1 MQAIFKKRLLSSCI
15 TALTISAISAAAQAQ
30 DNAEEIVITGI
41 RASQQA
47 AVDVKRNAVNIV
59 DSIVAEDI
67 GKLPDVTI
75 SDSLQRITGI
85 QIDRT
90 AGEGSSLNV
99 RGMPQVLTTL
109 NGEQFLSPWSITN
122 VGANYSDIPSSMMA
136 GLDVYKSQSASN
148 LAGGI
153 SGVVDLKTRKP
164 LKMDEGWTA
173 SAGIEGSEGS
183 ITKDNNHDYNAFVG
197 WNNGDIGFTLGAFD
211 STTNAANYRIDEGVQ
226 YGFVND
232 NRGSDPE
239 DLNKDGVT
247 KGAERYLVPTGYGV
261 KAYVMERDRQ
271 GLAGSFQANI
281 GDSFVFTGDVFYTQM
296 DQYDR
301 GVETQFNG
309 TNNNKRDVLR
319 QGSIVTKEYTVPASG
334 SQGARD
340 LYSVQLANVHAP
352 DFQTT
357 AKNETNHTDALNS
370 SFELAYDNGGAFK
383 GSLRYVHATASKEYV
398 QSIFQQGTPVWYW
411 LDSNG
416 DGINENNPLPF
427 DVVVDYRPKYPTFS
441 YKDDL
446 SSPTRLNLYQG
457 FSNGTT
463 DDADLNA
470 FRADGSYEF
479 EFADFRSFDFGV
491 RHGVRTVDHKD
502 IVYMT
507 PTGTFPWD
515 DPDPALRNQPFTDDR
530 KWQIYPDWKE
540 VKNNEIVKSSIISY
554 NDFGPFKG
562 FETGVATLNPALL
575 DDALAFSNALYPGT
589 SVFHNPEKSYEVE
602 EATTSA
608 YLQGNFKNEEGI
620 FGIPYD
626 GNLGIHLSKTE
637 RHVVRHLIP
646 VDATQDQYYGNQS
659 YSRVYKSLGDDV
671 TDHSYNDLLPSANIN
686 FHPKDDVI
694 VRFGFSQTV
703 SRNDL
708 RNLGESLTRWNTDY
722 TRYDAAGK
730 PVCATD
736 GDGKVIDINS
746 DGVCDRFAVDRGV
759 GGGSEGGNP
768 KLKDW
773 HANNYNISTE
783 WYFAKGGILGA
794 SIFLIDVPV
803 STVSL
808 QEMRL
813 YPDEDGVTRKG
824 HESNFWVT
832 RNAEASD
839 LKGLEI
845 GYKQAFDFLPGAF
858 SHLGAELNY
867 TYSDSKSGKQDLEGN
882 SFPLESN
889 SKHQYNAVLWYQD
902 EKLSSRL
909 AYNWRSA
916 QYQSQVGL
924 NTNEAALNLGNWVE
938 ASGYL
943 DASINYDIVENLT
956 VYLQGTNILE
966 TNKRSY
972 AQFEGAFSSLYVQE
986 RRVALGLRVRL

>member
-1 MQAIFKKRLLSSCI
+1 MKTTKTFRKKILSSCVA
-15 TALTISAISAAAQAQ
+15 ALSLAAIESTQAQ
-30 DNAEEIVITGI
+30 VGEPEEIVVTGI

-122 VGANYSDIPSSMMA
+122 VAANYSDIPSTMMA
-136 GLDVYKSQSASN
+136 GLDVYKSQSASS

-164 LKMDEGWTA
+164 LKMEEGWTA

-183 ITKDNNHDYNAFVG
+183 ITEDRNHDYNAFVG

-211 STTNAANYRIDEGVQ
+211 STTNAANYRIDEDVQ
-226 YGFVND
+226 YGFVN
-232 NRGSDPE
+232 NAQRGSDPE
-239 DLNKDGVT
+239 DLNNDGVT
-247 KGAERYLVPTGYGV
+247 HGPERYLVPIGFGV
-261 KAYVMERDRQ
+261 KAYVMERNRQ
-271 GLAGSFQANI
+271 GLAASFQANI
-281 GDSFVFTGDVFYTQM
+281 NDSFTFSGDVFYTKM

-301 GVETQFNG
+301 GVEAQFNG
-309 TNNNKRDVLR
+309 RNNSRHDVLR
-319 QGSIVTKEYTVPASG
+319 NGSIVTKEYTVSAFG
-334 SQGARD
+334 DQGARD
-340 LYSVQLANVHAP
+340 LYSVQLANVEAP

-370 SFELAYDNGGAFK
+370 SFELAFDNGGPFK
-383 GSLRYVHATASKEYV
+383 GSLRYVHATASKDYV
-398 QSIFQQGTPVWYW
+398 QSTFQQGTPVWYW

-416 DGINENNPLPF
+416 DGINENTPLPF
-427 DVVVDYRPKYPTFS
+427 DVVVDYRPEYPTFS
-441 YKDDL
+441 YADDL
-446 SSPTRLNLYQG
+446 SSLARLNLYQG

-463 DDADLNA
+463 DDADLNV
-470 FRADGSYEF
+470 FRADGSYKF
-479 EFADFRSFDFGV
+479 EFADFKSFDFGV
-491 RHGVRTVDHKD
+491 RHGLRTVDHKD
-502 IVYMT
+502 VVYMT
-507 PTGTFPWD
+507 PTGTYAWD
-515 DPDPALRNQPFTDDR
+515 HADPALRNQPFTDDR

-540 VKNNEIVKSSIISY
+540 VKNSDIVKNAIIRY

-562 FETGVATLNPALL
+562 FETGVATLDPHLL
-575 DDALAFSNALYPGT
+575 DDAFAFSNALYPGT
-589 SVFHNPEKSYEVE
+589 SIFNNPERTYDVE
-602 EATTSA
+602 EATTSV
-608 YLQGNFKNEEGI
+608 YLQANFENEDGV

-626 GNLGIHLSKTE
+626 GNLGVQLSKTD
-637 RHVVRHLIP
+637 RHVVRHRIP
-646 VDATQDQYYGNQS
+646 VDATQDQYYGDPS

-671 TDHSYNDLLPSANIN
+671 TDHSYNDVLPAANIN
-686 FHPKDDVI
+686 FRPHEEVI

-722 TRYDAAGK
+722 TRYDSAGN

-736 GDGKVIDINS
+736 GNVIDINS

-768 KLKDW
+768 TLKDW
-773 HANNYNISTE
+773 QANNYNISTE

-794 SIFLIDVPV
+794 GIFLIDVPV
-803 STVSL
+803 SSVSL

-813 YPDEDGVTRKG
+813 YPDEDGVIRPN
-824 HESNFWVT
+824 HQSNFWVT

-839 LKGLEI
+839 LKGLEKAI
-845 GYKQAFDFLPGAF
+845 
-858 SHLGAELNY
+858 N
-867 TYSDSKSGKQDLEGN
+867 
-882 SFPLESN
+882 
-889 SKHQYNAVLWYQD
+889 KH
-902 EKLSSRL
+902 
-909 AYNWRSA
+909 
-916 QYQSQVGL
+916 
-924 NTNEAALNLGNWVE
+924 
-938 ASGYL
+938 
-943 DASINYDIVENLT
+943 SIFCPACLVIWEQN
-956 VYLQGTNILE
+956 
-966 TNKRSY
+966 
-972 AQFEGAFSSLYVQE
+972 
-986 RRVALGLRVRL
+986 